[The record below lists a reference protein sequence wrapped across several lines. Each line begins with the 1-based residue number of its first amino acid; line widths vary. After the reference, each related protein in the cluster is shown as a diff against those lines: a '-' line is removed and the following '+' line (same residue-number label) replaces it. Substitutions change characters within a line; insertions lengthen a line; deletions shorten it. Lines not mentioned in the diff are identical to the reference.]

1 MTVRRLAD
9 GRVIVNDFVDGGRIT
24 QPRRARRMTDDDAMA
39 RALWLQNHG
48 RLEEAEE
55 LLDRY
60 VQSDSLLIRH

>member
-9 GRVIVNDFVDGGRIT
+9 GRVIVNDFVDGGRII
-24 QPRRARRMTDDDAMA
+24 QPRRTRRMTDEDAMA
-39 RALWLQNHG
+39 QALWLSNHG